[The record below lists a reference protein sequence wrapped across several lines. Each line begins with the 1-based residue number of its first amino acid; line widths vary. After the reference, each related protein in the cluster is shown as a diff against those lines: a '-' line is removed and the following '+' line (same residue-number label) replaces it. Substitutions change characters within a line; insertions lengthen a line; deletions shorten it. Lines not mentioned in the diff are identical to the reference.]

1 MKTEIDCFVIDASY
15 IIPNN
20 LSLRKMR
27 GWFHLKVFCCS
38 SVPVML
44 ELQSLNTFAS
54 CPELHFGHIV
64 VIWDEWRGVISKVA
78 GMVGTLDIPYL
89 TGLLNNDATK
99 I

>member
-27 GWFHLKVFCCS
+27 GWFHLKGECS
-38 SVPVML
+38 VALQCHVPVML

-64 VIWDEWRGVISKVA
+64 VIWGEWLA
-78 GMVGTLDIPYL
+78 
-89 TGLLNNDATK
+89 
-99 I
+99 